1 MGLTSILL
9 FRFSLLVLN
18 FNFHFNLI
26 FIRRLFLL
34 ILFILSIR
42 RLILNSFYNFNHF
55 NVILLVFIVLIIKVL
70 NKIYYFDIK
79 FSEFLINLNFVIIL
93 GLAILL
99 VFLSF
104 IVLLF

>member
-1 MGLTSILL
+1 MGL
-9 FRFSLLVLN
+9 RFSLLVLN
-18 FNFHFNLI
+18 FNFNIKSILFYIFNLI

-42 RLILNSFYNFNHF
+42 RLILNSFYNFN
-55 NVILLVFIVLIIKVL
+55 VILLVFIILIIKVL

-93 GLAILL
+93 GLVILL

>member
-1 MGLTSILL
+1 MGFT
-9 FRFSLLVLN
+9 FSLLILN
-18 FNFHFNLI
+18 FNFHFKSILFYIFNLI
-26 FIRRLFLL
+26 FIRGLFLL

-42 RLILNSFYNFNHF
+42 GLILNSFYNFN
-55 NVILLVFIVLIIKVL
+55 LIILIFIILIRSIL
-70 NKIYYFDIK
+70 NNLHYFDIK

-93 GLAILL
+93 GLIILL